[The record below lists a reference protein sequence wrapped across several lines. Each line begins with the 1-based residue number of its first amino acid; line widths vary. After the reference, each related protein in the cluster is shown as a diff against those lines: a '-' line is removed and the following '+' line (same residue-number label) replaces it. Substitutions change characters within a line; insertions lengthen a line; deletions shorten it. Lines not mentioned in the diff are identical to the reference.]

1 MYKKILAGLGGAI
14 ALNILHETIRKN
26 FDNVPKINEVGE
38 EALLKFTN
46 NTPINFTAEKSLY
59 AATLVSDI
67 VSNGVYYATTATKND
82 LTSGLLAGAGA
93 ILLPKKM
100 GLNEKPV
107 AGTNKKKALTIGYYL
122 FGALVTKFIYDKI
135 K

>member
-1 MYKKILAGLGGAI
+1 M
-14 ALNILHETIRKN
+14 
-26 FDNVPKINEVGE
+26 GE